1 MKTYIKFLINLFNI
15 SLLKIFIIFFIIIL
29 ITNILE
35 QIEFFKNIDLSFF
48 YLFFLSLLNTPSVL
62 FEILPFIFLLGT
74 QVFFIHLID
83 KNELQVFKYSGLNNI
98 KIIKILG
105 LYSFILGIIMVI
117 FFYNGSSILKNS
129 YLLIKNNYSDDNK
142 YLAVITENG
151 LWIKDEINDNIN
163 ESRRIDISNVFSS
176 NRLSLGNSFE
186 SGESITLGLN
196 FKKEKVNVDNK
207 IDKIEEYIDF
217 KLASVFRL
225 DEEKNIPTS
234 STLNKKNSNIFGEFN
249 FKPTRNIS
257 LGYNFSLTDDLNTF
271 EYNSLITKIEFGNF
285 ITQFDYLEE
294 RGAVGSTNIIEN
306 TTKYN
311 FDNQNSISFNTRRNR
326 KLDLTEYY
334 DLVYE
339 YKNDCLVAGVKYK
352 KNYYNDA
359 DIKPVEELFFSI
371 TIVPLGTFS
380 PDKMALK

>member
-15 SLLKIFIIFFIIIL
+15 SLLKIFITFFIIIL

-163 ESRRIDISNVFSS
+163 IINARQVNNEFLLNVSITKFNKDFDLVEVLQSERVDITSKKWKIFNPIT
-176 NRLSLGNSFE
+176 LKGNSQNNLNELILHSNFDLQKIN
-186 SGESITLGLN
+186 SLFSNLSSLSIIDLITLRKSYMSLNYSVTDINSHLLKIVSYPLYLTLITIFSAIIMFNIGYQKNTFFKITLGIFLSVIIYYINN
-196 FKKEKVNVDNK
+196 FLSVLGTNEK
-207 IDKIEEYIDF
+207 
-217 KLASVFRL
+217 
-225 DEEKNIPTS
+225 IPV
-234 STLNKKNSNIFGEFN
+234 TLSIFL
-249 FKPTRNIS
+249 P
-257 LGYNFSLTDDLNTF
+257 
-271 EYNSLITKIEFGNF
+271 LIILSIINF
-285 ITQFDYLEE
+285 I
-294 RGAVGSTNIIEN
+294 SII
-306 TTKYN
+306 
-311 FDNQNSISFNTRRNR
+311 
-326 KLDLTEYY
+326 KLNE
-334 DLVYE
+334 
-339 YKNDCLVAGVKYK
+339 K
-352 KNYYNDA
+352 
-359 DIKPVEELFFSI
+359 
-371 TIVPLGTFS
+371 
-380 PDKMALK
+380 

>member
-15 SLLKIFIIFFIIIL
+15 SLLKIFITFFIIIL

-129 YLLIKNNYSDDNK
+129 YLLIKNNYSGDNK

-163 ESRRIDISNVFSS
+163 IINARQVNNEFLLNVSITKFNKDFDLVEVLQSERVDITSKKWKIFNPIT
-176 NRLSLGNSFE
+176 LKGNSQSTLNELILHSNFDLQKIN
-186 SGESITLGLN
+186 SLFSNLSSLSIIDLITLRKSYMSLNYSVTDINSHLLKIVSYPLYLTLITIFSAIIMFNIGYQKNTFFKITLGIFLSVIIYYINN
-196 FKKEKVNVDNK
+196 FLSVLGTNEK
-207 IDKIEEYIDF
+207 
-217 KLASVFRL
+217 
-225 DEEKNIPTS
+225 IPV
-234 STLNKKNSNIFGEFN
+234 TLSIFL
-249 FKPTRNIS
+249 P
-257 LGYNFSLTDDLNTF
+257 
-271 EYNSLITKIEFGNF
+271 LIILSIINF
-285 ITQFDYLEE
+285 I
-294 RGAVGSTNIIEN
+294 SII
-306 TTKYN
+306 
-311 FDNQNSISFNTRRNR
+311 
-326 KLDLTEYY
+326 KLNE
-334 DLVYE
+334 
-339 YKNDCLVAGVKYK
+339 K
-352 KNYYNDA
+352 
-359 DIKPVEELFFSI
+359 
-371 TIVPLGTFS
+371 
-380 PDKMALK
+380 

>member
-15 SLLKIFIIFFIIIL
+15 SLLKIFITFFIIIL

-48 YLFFLSLLNTPSVL
+48 YLFFLSILNTPSVL

-163 ESRRIDISNVFSS
+163 IINARQVNNEFLLNVSITKFNKDFDLVEVLQSERVDITSKKWKIFNPIT
-176 NRLSLGNSFE
+176 LKGNSQSTLNELILHSNFDLQKIN
-186 SGESITLGLN
+186 SLFSNLSSLSIIDLITLRKSYMSLNYSVTDINSHLLKIVSYPVYLTLITIFSAIIMFNIGYQKNTFFKITLGIFLSVIIYYINN
-196 FKKEKVNVDNK
+196 FLSVLGTNEK
-207 IDKIEEYIDF
+207 
-217 KLASVFRL
+217 
-225 DEEKNIPTS
+225 IPV
-234 STLNKKNSNIFGEFN
+234 TLSIFL
-249 FKPTRNIS
+249 P
-257 LGYNFSLTDDLNTF
+257 
-271 EYNSLITKIEFGNF
+271 LIILSIINF
-285 ITQFDYLEE
+285 I
-294 RGAVGSTNIIEN
+294 SII
-306 TTKYN
+306 
-311 FDNQNSISFNTRRNR
+311 
-326 KLDLTEYY
+326 KLNE
-334 DLVYE
+334 
-339 YKNDCLVAGVKYK
+339 K
-352 KNYYNDA
+352 
-359 DIKPVEELFFSI
+359 
-371 TIVPLGTFS
+371 
-380 PDKMALK
+380 

>member
-1 MKTYIKFLINLFNI
+1 MKTYIKFLLNLFNI
-15 SLLKIFIIFFIIIL
+15 SLLKIFITFFIIIL

-163 ESRRIDISNVFSS
+163 IINARQVNNEFLLNVSITKFNKDFDLVEVLQSERVDITSKKWKIFNPIT
-176 NRLSLGNSFE
+176 LKGNSQSTLNELILHSNFDLQKIN
-186 SGESITLGLN
+186 SLFSNLSSLSIIDLITLRKSYMSLNYSVTDINSHLLKIVSYPVYLTLITIFSAIIMFNIGYQKNTFYKITLGIFLSVIIYYINN
-196 FKKEKVNVDNK
+196 FLSVLGTNEKLPV
-207 IDKIEEYIDF
+207 
-217 KLASVFRL
+217 
-225 DEEKNIPTS
+225 
-234 STLNKKNSNIFGEFN
+234 TLSIFL
-249 FKPTRNIS
+249 P
-257 LGYNFSLTDDLNTF
+257 
-271 EYNSLITKIEFGNF
+271 LIILSIINF
-285 ITQFDYLEE
+285 I
-294 RGAVGSTNIIEN
+294 SII
-306 TTKYN
+306 
-311 FDNQNSISFNTRRNR
+311 
-326 KLDLTEYY
+326 KLNE
-334 DLVYE
+334 
-339 YKNDCLVAGVKYK
+339 K
-352 KNYYNDA
+352 
-359 DIKPVEELFFSI
+359 
-371 TIVPLGTFS
+371 
-380 PDKMALK
+380 